1 MPRYSIAATA
11 SRPPGR
17 SSTPSSMSGAQPRPP
32 PCRNILPVAGA
43 RGNPIYCSNATTENG
58 TTRSRNKWLIKS
70 IQLVRGKL
78 VILAGD
84 VGGTK
89 CNLALFS
96 EKGGTLTPV
105 FKQRFASKE
114 FAQFERIVKEF
125 SRQAADHLG
134 KESIIAAGFGI
145 AGPVINGTVRAT
157 NLPWIVDTK
166 ALIKELDVPHVVLL
180 NDLGATGHS
189 IEHLPPE
196 DFCVLNT
203 GTPEPGGTRAL
214 IAAGTG
220 LGQSFLVWDGDRY
233 RVVPSEGGH
242 SDFAPHTDEQIEL
255 LKFMRTRYPQ
265 VSWELILSG
274 RGFRTLHEFLSS
286 TVKHPIFEDP
296 DADPAPFITKTGL
309 SKECPVCVKTLDLWT
324 AIYGAEAGN
333 LALKVLALGG
343 VYVAGGIAVK
353 ILPKMQDGSFFKSF
367 RDKWHFTEMLT
378 NVPVSV
384 VLNESAPLIGAA
396 YEALATL
403 GR

>member
-1 MPRYSIAATA
+1 M
-11 SRPPGR
+11 
-17 SSTPSSMSGAQPRPP
+17 
-32 PCRNILPVAGA
+32 
-43 RGNPIYCSNATTENG
+43 
-58 TTRSRNKWLIKS
+58 
-70 IQLVRGKL
+70 
-78 VILAGD
+78 ILAGD

-89 CNLALFS
+89 CNIALFA
-96 EKGGTLTPV
+96 EKDGKLHVV
-105 FKQRFASKE
+105 FKQRFASKD
-114 FAQFERIVKEF
+114 FARFDLIIKEF
-125 SRQAADHLG
+125 TRQAAPHLTD
-134 KESIIAAGFGI
+134 ENVRAAGFGV
-145 AGPVINGTVRAT
+145 AGPVINNRIHAT
-157 NLPWIVDTK
+157 NLPWVID
-166 ALIKELDVPHVVLL
+166 ADSLSKELGVKTIALM

-189 IEHLPPE
+189 LDHLAAE
-196 DFCVLNT
+196 DFVVLNQ
-203 GTPEPGGTRAL
+203 GTPVQGATRAL
-214 IAAGTG
+214 LGAGTG
-220 LGQSFLVWDGDRY
+220 LGESILFWDGNRY

-255 LKFMRTRYPQ
+255 LKFMRKRYPQ

-274 RGFRTLHEFLSS
+274 RGFRTLHEFLSP
-286 TVKHPIFEDP
+286 TVKHPIFDDP

-309 SKECPVCVKTLDLWT
+309 SKECPVCVQTLDLWT

-353 ILPKMQDGSFFKSF
+353 ILPKMQDGTFFKAF
-367 RDKWHFTEMLT
+367 KDKWHFGEMLT